1 MVRLPLPLVL
11 AVVLVAACGPSTPEP
26 ALVRIAHLG
35 ADLLGSTGAVDL
47 CLKPASAAVYNKPFV
62 GGSGLTFP
70 QLSSRTSLD
79 AGTYSARIIPGGSAN
94 CDASF
99 GGLGDVGGISFGEG
113 RAYTLALV
121 GLLSGS
127 RNTQIALNNYID
139 SVTAPAA
146 TQVALRY
153 VQASAEAGALDVG
166 TISGSF
172 FTPLVSNLAYPNTP
186 NPAYALYNS
195 AITSAVFALISPSG
209 SNNVVLQAQPNGVSI
224 PGGSVDSLWVIGRP
238 NQTGD
243 GRLSFLLC
251 ADNGL
256 GGCQRFP

>member
-1 MVRLPLPLVL
+1 MFRLSLVFAVAL
-11 AVVLVAACGPSTPEP
+11 ALAAACGPSTPEP
-26 ALVRIAHLG
+26 AQVRIAHLG

-113 RAYTLALV
+113 GAYTLALV

-127 RNTQIALNNYID
+127 GNTQIALNNYVD

-153 VQASAEAGALDVG
+153 VQASAEAGAVDVG
-166 TISGSF
+166 LVSGGF
-172 FTPLVSNLAYPNTP
+172 FTALVSNLAYPSAP
-186 NPAYALYNS
+186 NPAYSLYNS
-195 AITSAVFALISPSG
+195 AITSAVFAVASPVGSG
-209 SNNVVLQAQPNGVSI
+209 NVILQAQSNGVSI
-224 PGGSVDSLWVIGRP
+224 PAGSVDSLWIIGRP